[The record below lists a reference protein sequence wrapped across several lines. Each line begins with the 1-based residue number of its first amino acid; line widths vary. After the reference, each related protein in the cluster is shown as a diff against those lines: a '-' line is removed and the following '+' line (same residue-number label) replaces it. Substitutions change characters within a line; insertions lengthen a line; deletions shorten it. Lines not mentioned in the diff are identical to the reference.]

1 MLLTVEKLT
10 KKFNG
15 QPVIQD
21 FNFTL
26 NKGEIVTL
34 IGKSGTGKTTLM
46 RLINHLENADSGNI
60 RIGDTVLCEMNQK
73 GIVEYASKKI
83 IRKYHNQIGMV
94 FQNYQLFPNLTV
106 LENCIEAPLAQ
117 NIDTKQNLIK
127 KAKELLNQVSLNEK
141 IEAMPSELSGGQQQR
156 VAIARALMLNPTIL
170 CFDEPT
176 SALDRESTIEIGKM
190 IQKIAADGTGIL
202 IVTHDNEFAKD
213 IGTRVIS
220 STGFLDNY

>member
-15 QPVIQD
+15 KPVIQD
-21 FNFTL
+21 YNFTL
-26 NKGEIVTL
+26 NKGEIVIL

-46 RLINHLENADSGNI
+46 RLINHLENADAGNI
-60 RIGDTVLCEMNQK
+60 RIGDTVLCEMKQN
-73 GIVEYASKKI
+73 GIIEYASKKTI
-83 IRKYHNQIGMV
+83 CKYHNQIGMV

-117 NIDTKQNLIK
+117 KIDTKQNLIK
-127 KAKELLNQVSLNEK
+127 KAKELLNQVGLNEK
-141 IEAMPSELSGGQQQR
+141 IAAMPSELSGGQQQR

-190 IQKIAADGTGIL
+190 IQEIAADGTGIL

-213 IGTRVIS
+213 IGTRVVCS
-220 STGFLDNY
+220 DEFLDNH